1 MQGLGNL
8 GNADTPAPTKRAG
21 QAANPGINAGE
32 AARGGKS
39 RAAPEPSRA
48 AGKTAPWQA
57 LPALGTTTAGWS
69 QAVDGVATV
78 PSVRQGCGEGAGC
91 APYTAIVG
99 VPLAQ
104 STGAAATSTSP
115 VLSAVSSSA
124 K

>member
-1 MQGLGNL
+1 MPTRRPPQSGQGRQLIQGLTL
-8 GNADTPAPTKRAG
+8 GRLH
-21 QAANPGINAGE
+21 E
-32 AARGGKS
+32 GGKS